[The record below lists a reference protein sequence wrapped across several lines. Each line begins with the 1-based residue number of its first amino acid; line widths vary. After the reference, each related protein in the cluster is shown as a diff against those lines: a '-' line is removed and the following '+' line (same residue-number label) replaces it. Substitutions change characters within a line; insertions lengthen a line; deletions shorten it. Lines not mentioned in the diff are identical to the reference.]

1 MSELEL
7 SPTEPVPTQHSLLR
21 QIFRPRDIGFYL
33 MILLA
38 WVGAAY
44 TQADAQ
50 SSRWYWQGLIPIFGL
65 ICIATQWR
73 NVEPTAKARA
83 LMVGRQILHWG
94 VLLLLARLVFIAAA
108 QGFMNTLDDRQAS
121 FLLMLNVTLS
131 TFLAGIYFDW
141 RLCVVAIFLGA
152 GAIFMIMVQNIIPI
166 LVYAGIGFIVVY
178 LVWSWLYN
186 HWRARRRAAPPSA

>member
-7 SPTEPVPTQHSLLR
+7 SPTEPVPTRHSLLWR
-21 QIFRPRDIGFYL
+21 IFRPRDIGFYL

-44 TQADAQ
+44 TETDAQ

-65 ICIATQWR
+65 ICIATQWH

-83 LMVGRQILHWG
+83 LLVGRQILHWG
-94 VLLLLARLVFIAAA
+94 TLLLLMQVVFMATT
-108 QGFMNTLDDRQAS
+108 QGFMNALDDRQAS
-121 FLLMLNVTLS
+121 FLLMINVTLS

-152 GAIFMIMVQNIIPI
+152 GAIFMIMVQNLIPI
-166 LVYAGIGFIVVY
+166 LVYAGVGVIIAY
-178 LVWSWLYN
+178 LAWTWMYS
-186 HWRARRRAAPPSA
+186 HWQARRSQPSV

>member
-83 LMVGRQILHWG
+83 LLVGRQILHWG

>member
-44 TQADAQ
+44 TETDAQ

-83 LMVGRQILHWG
+83 LLVGRQILHWG
-94 VLLLLARLVFIAAA
+94 VLLLLARLIFIAAA

>member
-7 SPTEPVPTQHSLLR
+7 TPAEPVPTQHSLLR

-83 LMVGRQILHWG
+83 LLVGRQILHWG